1 MRDAAV
7 AALGFVRDRTRSDLD
22 TDTML
27 TFALVRAI
35 EIIGEAAARISA
47 DLRTA
52 HPEIPWSQIT
62 GKRNRLVHGDFD
74 VDLDVLW
81 ATVTKNLMPLIGS
94 LDAMLDRPAG

>member
-7 AALGFVRDRTRSDLD
+7 AALGFVQGRSRSDLNA
-22 TDTML
+22 DTML

-47 DLRTA
+47 DLRA
-52 HPEIPWSQIT
+52 GHPEIPWSQIT
-62 GKRNRLVHGDFD
+62 GMRNRLVHGNFD

-81 ATVTKNLMPLIGS
+81 ATVTTNLTPLIAA
-94 LDAMLDRPAG
+94 LDAMLDRPAE